1 MVDMLKSSRD
11 EDQRK
16 RDEAHFYGIQQQL
29 DDLRRQLK
37 ESLARQQ
44 WFEELYKQGE
54 SRIAQVQ
61 QAQDRLTQDIA
72 QALHAR
78 QIDEG
83 RTKALVSELAQK
95 IEAPDKQLREI
106 KSQIQEL
113 SESRKSDRDA
123 DVVSQRQIDDLQRQ
137 IRDLNSLISKTGEG
151 SRQLRDLMEDLRG
164 ALADVRQETAHV
176 AELQRLEE
184 QRLRR
189 QGVELQGLFENLRQ
203 QFTEV
208 SSKSQRVD
216 DVRHQLTERIEA
228 VEGQLAPLYK
238 DEADLHSDFERIE
251 RLATEQYLAQQERI
265 ETIRTQ
271 LEAQFAEQRQVS
283 DQRMDRF
290 TARFGGM
297 DDRLRVIDQLLN
309 ELPSRFAALEQRDD
323 IIGSEADSM
332 EEWLIMR
339 QLAALETVLDD
350 VRKRRSDRSSTLS
363 PKTAGKPKPE
373 QTPGSVYNP
382 TGLIKSVRDA
392 KPPSRSLPA
401 DEDEI

>member
-11 EDQRK
+11 GDQRK
-16 RDEAHFYGIQQQL
+16 RDEAQFYGIQQQL
-29 DDLRRQLK
+29 DDLRRQFK

-72 QALHAR
+72 QTLHAR

-83 RTKALVSELAQK
+83 RTKALVSDRAQK

-106 KSQIQEL
+106 RPQIQAL
-113 SESRKSDRDA
+113 SESRKTGRDA
-123 DVVSQRQIDDLQRQ
+123 DAVSQRQVDDLQRQ
-137 IRDLNSLISKTGEG
+137 IRDLNSLVSKSGDG

-164 ALADVRQETAHV
+164 ALAEVRQETAHV

-208 SSKSQRVD
+208 ASKSQRVD
-216 DVRHQLTERIEA
+216 DVRHQLIERIEE
-228 VEGQLAPLYK
+228 VERQLVPLFK

-251 RLATEQYLAQQERI
+251 RLSTEQYLAQQERI
-265 ETIRTQ
+265 ETVRTN
-271 LEAQFAEQRQVS
+271 LEAQLTEQRNIG

-290 TARFGGM
+290 MARLAAM
-297 DDRLRVIDQLLN
+297 DDRLRIIDQQLS
-309 ELPSRFAALEQRDD
+309 ELPSRFAALEHRDD
-323 IIGSEADSM
+323 IIGTEADSM

-339 QLAALETVLDD
+339 QLSALESVLED
-350 VRKRRSDRSSTLS
+350 VRKRRSERSSTLS
-363 PKTAGKPKPE
+363 PNAAKPKPE
-373 QTPGSVYNP
+373 EAPGSVYNP

-401 DEDEI
+401 EEEEI